1 MELEFKKIGLEDRE
15 LFLPYLKRLNS
26 RSSETTFAN
35 LFLWSRQYPTGYT
48 RIGDT
53 LVVRSLDEEVFAFPM
68 GGNNLKAVVDV
79 LTEYERERGNLL
91 AFHCVTPE
99 QYALLEEQFPGRF
112 QVKYDRN
119 YADYVYDAEKLA
131 NLSGKKYHGK
141 KNHVNRFFKTYP
153 DWSYESVTAD
163 NVEECFQMALLWRR
177 ENGCEEDEEKNAE
190 MCVALNSLRLFEE
203 LKLTGGLLRVRGE
216 VVAFTI
222 GEPACDDTFVVHIEK
237 ARADVEGAY
246 TVINQQFVSHEV
258 AGKYKY
264 VNRED
269 DVGTEGLRKAKL
281 SYHPE
286 FLVEKGYVTEEEKR

>member
-1 MELEFKKIGLEDRE
+1 M
-15 LFLPYLKRLNS
+15 
-26 RSSETTFAN
+26 
-35 LFLWSRQYPTGYT
+35 
-48 RIGDT
+48 
-53 LVVRSLDEEVFAFPM
+53 
-68 GGNNLKAVVDV
+68 
-79 LTEYERERGNLL
+79 
-91 AFHCVTPE
+91 
-99 QYALLEEQFPGRF
+99 
-112 QVKYDRN
+112 
-119 YADYVYDAEKLA
+119 
-131 NLSGKKYHGK
+131 SGKKYHGK

-153 DWSYESVTAD
+153 DWSYEPVTAD

>member
-1 MELEFKKIGLEDRE
+1 
-15 LFLPYLKRLNS
+15 
-26 RSSETTFAN
+26 
-35 LFLWSRQYPTGYT
+35 
-48 RIGDT
+48 
-53 LVVRSLDEEVFAFPM
+53 
-68 GGNNLKAVVDV
+68 
-79 LTEYERERGNLL
+79 
-91 AFHCVTPE
+91 
-99 QYALLEEQFPGRF
+99 
-112 QVKYDRN
+112 
-119 YADYVYDAEKLA
+119 
-131 NLSGKKYHGK
+131 
-141 KNHVNRFFKTYP
+141 
-153 DWSYESVTAD
+153 
-163 NVEECFQMALLWRR
+163 MALLWRR